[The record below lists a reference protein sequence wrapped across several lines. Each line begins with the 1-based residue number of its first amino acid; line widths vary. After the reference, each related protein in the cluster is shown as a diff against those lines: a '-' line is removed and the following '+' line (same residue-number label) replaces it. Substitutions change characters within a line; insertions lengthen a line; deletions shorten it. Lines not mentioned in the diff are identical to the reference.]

1 MTPATAPA
9 GALGVL
15 AGKYLSFRRSLGFEM
30 DKPGF
35 LVRRFAGYC
44 DGAGITRVTDQA
56 VLDWILLAQPA
67 APSYRWL
74 RLNAARGFAIYLHAL
89 DPAHQVPPPD
99 LVPCRR
105 DRPAPCIMTGEQI
118 ETLMDTAGTARGHLP
133 DADRP
138 DRGHRDA
145 NLRGRPRRRQRHRPG
160 RGRDDVARQEPK
172 GPADTAAPHHA
183 GRARRLPAAPRPAD
197 TRLCRAEPAG
207 QHPRTPA
214 ERRPGPHAFRAPGR
228 QGRPRRP
235 HSPPD
240 AAGPAPHVRRHHA
253 DRLAE
258 RRRRHPGMP
267 PAAPGSH
274 GTHQAAAHLLVPA
287 GRSRTTAG
295 RERPHAPG
303 RRPRSRRPGRLTTGG
318 DVMSDLAPIL
328 QGFFRVKLM
337 QHKDASPH
345 TIASYRDTWRLLL
358 HYAQQATGTPPEKMR
373 LAQLDH
379 DLVTGFLHHLDTERG
394 NAARTRNNRLAAIHS
409 MFRYAALHAPDDAE
423 VIQRVLSIESA
434 RTGDT
439 EIPWLTPEE
448 TAAVLA
454 APDRGTWT
462 GRRDHA
468 MMTVLL
474 ATGLRI
480 SELLSL
486 TRADARIRPAGS
498 HVRCTGKG
506 RRDRSTPLDPASA
519 AVLGEWLDRTSGQ
532 PADPLFPA
540 RARTIRKLTRDG
552 FQARL
557 DKYQEIASQDQPSL
571 AGDPHVHGPGVAE
584 EVRGQAV
591 SGH

>member
-1 MTPATAPA
+1 
-9 GALGVL
+9 
-15 AGKYLSFRRSLGFEM
+15 
-30 DKPGF
+30 
-35 LVRRFAGYC
+35 
-44 DGAGITRVTDQA
+44 
-56 VLDWILLAQPA
+56 
-67 APSYRWL
+67 
-74 RLNAARGFAIYLHAL
+74 
-89 DPAHQVPPPD
+89 
-99 LVPCRR
+99 
-105 DRPAPCIMTGEQI
+105 
-118 ETLMDTAGTARGHLP
+118 
-133 DADRP
+133 
-138 DRGHRDA
+138 
-145 NLRGRPRRRQRHRPG
+145 
-160 RGRDDVARQEPK
+160 
-172 GPADTAAPHHA
+172 
-183 GRARRLPAAPRPAD
+183 
-197 TRLCRAEPAG
+197 
-207 QHPRTPA
+207 
-214 ERRPGPHAFRAPGR
+214 
-228 QGRPRRP
+228 
-235 HSPPD
+235 
-240 AAGPAPHVRRHHA
+240 
-253 DRLAE
+253 
-258 RRRRHPGMP
+258 
-267 PAAPGSH
+267 
-274 GTHQAAAHLLVPA
+274 
-287 GRSRTTAG
+287 
-295 RERPHAPG
+295 
-303 RRPRSRRPGRLTTGG
+303 
-318 DVMSDLAPIL
+318 MSDLAPIL

-486 TRADARIRPAGS
+486 ARDDARIRPAGS

-540 RARTIRKLTRDG
+540 RGRAIRKLTRDG

-571 AGDPHVHGPGVAE
+571 AGKRLFPHLFRHTRAMNMRIAGHDVSIIALWLGHQDVSSTMKYLHADLKLKE
-584 EVRGQAV
+584 RALDRTAV
-591 SGH
+591 TEQQLGRYQPSDTVLDFLDNLAAPERE

>member
-1 MTPATAPA
+1 
-9 GALGVL
+9 
-15 AGKYLSFRRSLGFEM
+15 
-30 DKPGF
+30 
-35 LVRRFAGYC
+35 
-44 DGAGITRVTDQA
+44 
-56 VLDWILLAQPA
+56 
-67 APSYRWL
+67 
-74 RLNAARGFAIYLHAL
+74 
-89 DPAHQVPPPD
+89 
-99 LVPCRR
+99 
-105 DRPAPCIMTGEQI
+105 
-118 ETLMDTAGTARGHLP
+118 
-133 DADRP
+133 
-138 DRGHRDA
+138 
-145 NLRGRPRRRQRHRPG
+145 
-160 RGRDDVARQEPK
+160 
-172 GPADTAAPHHA
+172 
-183 GRARRLPAAPRPAD
+183 
-197 TRLCRAEPAG
+197 
-207 QHPRTPA
+207 
-214 ERRPGPHAFRAPGR
+214 
-228 QGRPRRP
+228 
-235 HSPPD
+235 
-240 AAGPAPHVRRHHA
+240 
-253 DRLAE
+253 
-258 RRRRHPGMP
+258 
-267 PAAPGSH
+267 
-274 GTHQAAAHLLVPA
+274 
-287 GRSRTTAG
+287 
-295 RERPHAPG
+295 
-303 RRPRSRRPGRLTTGG
+303 
-318 DVMSDLAPIL
+318 MSDLAPIL

-423 VIQRVLSIESA
+423 VIQHVLSIESA
-434 RTGDT
+434 RTDDT

-448 TAAVLA
+448 TAAVMA

-571 AGDPHVHGPGVAE
+571 AGKRLFPHLFRHTRAMNMRIAGHDVSIIALWLGHQDTSSTMKYLHADLKLKE
-584 EVRGQAV
+584 RALDRTAV
-591 SGH
+591 TEQQLGRYQPSDTVLDFLDNLAAPERE